1 MYKYVVR
8 RLLYAVPTMF
18 IVVTLIFFVM
28 RVMPG
33 DPAAEIL
40 GEYATEET
48 LKELREQ
55 LGLNRPLIEQYLAFL
70 YEMASG
76 EFGDSIF
83 TGESVAGLIA
93 EVFPFTLELT
103 ITGILVGSLIGIP
116 LGVYSALHRNTF
128 LDHVGRIFALS
139 GLSMP
144 IFFMGVLLLLVFAVQ
159 LQWFDVISGI
169 SSDTLGSRLQ
179 NLVLPSLTIGM
190 VQAAFLM
197 RITRSSML
205 EVISQDYIRT
215 ARSKGL
221 AEKIVSYKHALK
233 NALLPVVT
241 VLGLYVGTIIGG
253 AVLTETV
260 FTRPGLGKV
269 LADAVLSRDYP
280 VIQVA
285 LIIFSLLVVL
295 VNLLTDLAYALLDPR
310 IKVE

>member
-103 ITGILVGSLIGIP
+103 GILVGSLIGIP

-128 LDHVGRIFALS
+128 LDHAGRIFALS

>member
-8 RLLYAVPTMF
+8 RLLYAIPTMF
-18 IVVTLIFFVM
+18 IVVTLVFFVM
-28 RVMPG
+28 RVIPG

-48 LKELREQ
+48 LDELREQ
-55 LGLNRPLIEQYLAFL
+55 LGLNRPLIEQYLSFL
-70 YEMASG
+70 YDMARG
-76 EFGDSIF
+76 KFGDSIF

-93 EVFPFTLELT
+93 EVFPLTLELT
-103 ITGILVGSLIGIP
+103 IAGILVGCLIGIP

-179 NLVLPSLTIGM
+179 NLVLPSLTLGL
-190 VQAAFLM
+190 VQAAFIM

-241 VLGLYVGTIIGG
+241 VLGLYLGTIIGG

-260 FTRPGLGKV
+260 FTRPGLGKL

-295 VNLLTDLAYALLDPR
+295 VNLLTDLTYALLDPR
-310 IKVE
+310 IKV